1 MIRILRPCFIV
12 TVFFVAVLLAALPGN
27 CKPSYDY
34 INISEPFTN
43 KIPMAVPVF
52 KTLSEGATE
61 DGAAKNSADIMQ
73 DALAYTGYFKMIDRR
88 AFLVDPEKQ
97 GIVPGEINFKNWR
110 DVGAELLI
118 TGGLRTKAEVLQME
132 FRLFD
137 PFREEML
144 LGKRYTGNVA
154 DQRRMV
160 LKFCGEVI
168 KRLTGK
174 SGLFQSSI
182 AFIGDRGEGRA
193 VYVCDFD
200 GNNLTRITK
209 PQEIVV
215 SPAWSPDGRFI
226 AYTAYLNEHPNIYVY
241 DFSSGMQEIFA
252 AYEGINLTPTWRPDQ
267 PGMAATLS
275 FEGDEEIYLLT
286 GTGKI
291 DKRLTK
297 SWGVDVSPTFSPD
310 GDQMAFVSNRSGSPQ
325 IYVMDLKSGRVSRLT
340 YEGDYNTQPEWSPVA
355 DKIVYSGMKDGKADI
370 YVIDV
375 ETRETSRLTRQA
387 GSNEAP
393 SWSPDGSMIVFSSTR
408 TGSSRL
414 YVMTASGT
422 DQRQLL
428 DMPGIQKL
436 PAWSPARQQ

>member
-1 MIRILRPCFIV
+1 MIRIPKLCFIIAIF
-12 TVFFVAVLLAALPGN
+12 TAGVLLVPFPGN
-27 CKPSYDY
+27 CESQYDY
-34 INISEPFTN
+34 ISINEPFTE
-43 KIPMAVPVF
+43 KISMAVPVF
-52 KTLSEGATE
+52 KALSEGDTVESAA
-61 DGAAKNSADIMQ
+61 DGSADMMQ
-73 DALAYTGYFKMIDRR
+73 DAFDYTGYFKMVDRK
-88 AFLVDPEKQ
+88 AFLVDSEEQ
-97 GIVPGEINFKNWR
+97 GITRGEINFKNWR
-110 DVGAELLI
+110 DIGAELLI
-118 TGGLRTKAEVLQME
+118 TGGVRRKSGVLQME

-144 LGKRYTGNVA
+144 MGKRYTGSSA

-168 KRLTGK
+168 NRLTGK
-174 SGLFQSSI
+174 TGLFQSQI
-182 AFIGDRGEGRA
+182 AFIGEEDKGKA

-200 GNNLTRITK
+200 GSNVRRITE

-215 SPAWSPDGRFI
+215 SPAWSPDGQSV

-241 DFSSGMQEIFA
+241 DLESGLQEIFA
-252 AYEGINLTPTWRPDQ
+252 DYEGINLTPAWRPDR

-275 FEGDEEIYLLT
+275 FEGGEDIYLLT

-291 DKRLTK
+291 DKKLTN

-310 GDQMAFVSNRSGSPQ
+310 GKQMAFVSNRSGSPQ
-325 IYVMDLKSGRVSRLT
+325 IYIKDLESGDVSRLT
-340 YEGDYNTQPEWSPVA
+340 YEGRYNTQPDWSPVA
-355 DKIVYSGMKDGKADI
+355 GEIVYSGMKDGNTDI

-375 ETRETSRLTRQA
+375 ETRETTRLTRQT

-422 DQRQLL
+422 EQRQLL
-428 DMPGIQKL
+428 DIPGEQKL
-436 PAWSPARQQ
+436 PDWSHAGQQ